1 MSRQPIRIGARGSK
15 LSLAQSGHM
24 QARIARALG
33 APDGAGPEEIA
44 TYAQLIPIV
53 TSGDRIQ
60 DRRLMEIG
68 GKGLFTKEIEEA
80 LLDGRIDCAV
90 HSLKDMPAVLP
101 PGLVLAA
108 TPEREDVRDAF
119 ISHKAQRLED
129 LPHGARLGTASLRR
143 QAQALHV
150 RPDLDIVM
158 LRGNVDTRLAKLERG
173 EADAILLAQS
183 GLNRLGLGHIP
194 QSWLDPISAPPAPGQ
209 GALAIESRA
218 EDAGLPW
225 LQAIACRATTLAVA
239 AERGALYALEG
250 SCRTAV
256 GAHARL
262 DGARL
267 HLIVEAL
274 SPDGVIRIR
283 HEGEITLAGPDE
295 AGDDEG
301 QARALGLELGAVVK
315 AEGGDAII
323 APSE

>member
-24 QARIARALG
+24 QARIAHALG
-33 APDGAGPEEIA
+33 APLDAGPEEIA
-44 TYAQLIPIV
+44 SYAQLIPIV

-90 HSLKDMPAVLP
+90 HSLKDMPAELP
-101 PGLVLAA
+101 PGLALAA
-108 TPEREDVRDAF
+108 TPEREDPRDAF
-119 ISHKAQRLED
+119 ISKVAQRLED
-129 LPHGARLGTASLRR
+129 LPRGARLGTASLRR

-150 RPDLDIVM
+150 RPDLDVVM

-183 GLNRLGLGHIP
+183 GLNRLGMGHIP
-194 QSWLDPISAPPAPGQ
+194 QSWLDPIAAPPAPGQ

-218 EDAGLPW
+218 EDVDAPW
-225 LQAIACRATTLAVA
+225 LAAIRCRPTTIAVA

-256 GAHARL
+256 GAYGRL
-262 DGARL
+262 DGSRL
-267 HLIVEAL
+267 SLLVEAL
-274 SPDGVIRIR
+274 SPDGALRVR
-283 HEGEITLAGPDE
+283 HEGEVVLTGEDDAGR
-295 AGDDEG
+295 AL
-301 QARALGLELGAVVK
+301 ALGLSLGAAVK

-323 APSE
+323 APTE